1 MPKNN
6 QFPSREDLDQAFH
19 FLHDQVNRITVD
31 EEEEMVK
38 QENDLPSSK

>member
-19 FLHDQVNRITVD
+19 FLHDQVNRISVD